1 MAWRGAWRLSAIMR
15 RSRAR
20 HRPARMLASHCSP
33 RRCSLARMQARL
45 PMDAARR
52 GRFCDGCTPGVASS
66 SCRRQSMPHRRAVLA
81 KRDPRRRARRMQD
94 AARGQ
99 RRRGE
104 RPLEEGPRDGAGTAR
119 VREIALHRQPLP
131 RVTSSSVAAA
141 ADRARARRLAARRH
155 QTVPLT
161 PRVGA
166 PSGDGVTSLELAPL
180 RAPPFGAVAA
190 SATRAAAP
198 AKTTT
203 ANPTCCHA

>member
-131 RVTSSSVAAA
+131 RVPSCSRPQAT
-141 ADRARARRLAARRH
+141 
-155 QTVPLT
+155 TVPVLGGT
-161 PRVGA
+161 TLLHSYAVA
-166 PSGDGVTSLELAPL
+166 HLLL
-180 RAPPFGAVAA
+180 RALLHHTVPIA
-190 SATRAAAP
+190 SSQY
-198 AKTTT
+198 
-203 ANPTCCHA
+203 